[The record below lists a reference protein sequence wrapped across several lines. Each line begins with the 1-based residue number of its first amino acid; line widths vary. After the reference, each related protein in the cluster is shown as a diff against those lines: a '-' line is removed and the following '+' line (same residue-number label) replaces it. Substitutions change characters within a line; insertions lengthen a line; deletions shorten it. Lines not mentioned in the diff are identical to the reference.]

1 MKSAIDLAKL
11 TDQQLK
17 NIIQNHR
24 RKGMTAD
31 SVYVD
36 YLQNIIGKTV
46 AGVYAV
52 RAVDGAHVST
62 PLDWDELTDTLT
74 PGMFTIKTLPER
86 LAKRGDLWAEHMA
99 RRNTAAA
106 LRKLT
111 G

>member
-1 MKSAIDLAKL
+1 
-11 TDQQLK
+11 
-17 NIIQNHR
+17 
-24 RKGMTAD
+24 
-31 SVYVD
+31 V
-36 YLQNIIGKTV
+36 GKTV

-74 PGMFTIKTLPER
+74 PGMFTIKTFPER

-111 G
+111 S